1 MSVAGSPWQFRSSP
15 ALSDRS
21 KTQTP
26 PTEISFSLLCLIP
39 GAGRWLRVF
48 LQPATWP
55 GRRCWPAGFRTE
67 SVCMPAGLL
76 SRLDCSTDAAAPAFC
91 SDRSLQ
97 RGVQMACSALQ
108 IVLLSTARRL
118 AVRRHVMAHWL
129 QPLARLLHRN
139 QREIGASQLPLRSAF
154 KMSSISRWF
163 RCSNRASGC
172 SQ

>member
-1 MSVAGSPWQFRSSP
+1 M
-15 ALSDRS
+15 
-21 KTQTP
+21 
-26 PTEISFSLLCLIP
+26 EISFSLLCLIP

-108 IVLLSTARRL
+108 IVLLSTARCFIVRS
-118 AVRRHVMAHWL
+118 RRHV
-129 QPLARLLHRN
+129 LARRLQQLALSLH
-139 QREIGASQLPLRSAF
+139 AKQLHIRLWYHPRKPLVFLAQAGPVAQTELRKANNTCRPRRF
-154 KMSSISRWF
+154 EPVLPP
-163 RCSNRASGC
+163 
-172 SQ
+172 